1 MTPMKPLRTSPR
13 LRSFG
18 QRGVT
23 LIEALVALV
32 VMSFGMV
39 ALVGLLSNLRHSGD
53 IARQRS
59 EAMHLAQAELE
70 KLRAYSVLKKPDGA
84 ASSVKDYDN
93 DLLEEVEPQ
102 DIQGENSNT
111 TFRLSRQVLPLLR
124 GVTPASGEVE
134 PQATRAQTVSVT
146 VAWKDRAGAPQSL
159 TLNSIISRADPV
171 FTLAVGVTPPSDG
184 VRLPNNR
191 HPAIPP
197 AAKDLGTG
205 RSAFR
210 PPNGGTAVWVFNN
223 LTGVIT
229 GKCEIGEGVV
239 LTASAVDSCKNNT
252 VGYLVSGSIRFSN
265 ADAPNP
271 ARPEALALPSPLT
284 AYLNLTPSQFKVR
297 DSNGVY
303 SLAPGG
309 DYPESPN
316 HVCFSDAPEP
326 GVTTRTSVNYYCI
339 VFPNTQT
346 PRNWWGQ
353 VLLTGLDIGTSA
365 TTHKVCRYSADYNGN
380 GYTHVPATD
389 PNELDKID
397 NEEHPAAYQRVSYSL
412 ARQNFLVVRGDVSC
426 PTAPAPDPVNG
437 IFLNYSTVQIQP

>member
-1 MTPMKPLRTSPR
+1 MTAMKSLQPFHPR
-13 LRSFG
+13 RG
-18 QRGVT
+18 AAQRGVT

-39 ALVGLLSNLRHSGD
+39 ALVGLLSNLRYSGD
-53 IARQRS
+53 VAKQRS
-59 EAMHLAQAELE
+59 EAMHMAQAEIE
-70 KLRAYSVLKKPDGA
+70 KLRAYSILKKPAGA
-84 ASSVKDYDN
+84 ASAIKDYET
-93 DLLEEVEPQ
+93 DLLAEVPSR
-102 DIQGENSNT
+102 DIRGENSNT
-111 TFRLSRQVLPLLR
+111 TFTLTRIVRPLVR
-124 GVTPASGEVE
+124 GATLAAGDVE
-134 PQATRAQTVSVT
+134 PQTVRAQAVSVT
-146 VAWKDRAGAPQSL
+146 VDWRDRSDAPQSL
-159 TLNSIISRADPV
+159 TLNTIISRADPV
-171 FTLAVGVTPPSDG
+171 FTLAVGVTPGSDG
-184 VRLPNNR
+184 VRLPNSRN
-191 HPAIPP
+191 PVIPP
-197 AAKDLGTG
+197 TAQDLGNG

-210 PPNGGTAVWVFNN
+210 PPYGGMAVWVFNN

-229 GKCEIGEGVV
+229 GKCELAEGTT

-271 ARPEALALPSPLT
+271 SRPEATALPSPLN

-297 DSNGVY
+297 DSNGAY

-309 DYPESPN
+309 DYSESPN
-316 HVCFSDAPEP
+316 HICFSDAPEP
-326 GVTTRTSVNYYCI
+326 GLTTRTSVNYYCI

-353 VLLTGLDIGTSA
+353 LLLTGLDIGTSA

-380 GYTHVPATD
+380 GYTYVRSTD

-397 NEEHPAAYQRVSYSL
+397 NEEHPAAYQRVTYSL

-426 PTAPAPDPVNG
+426 PTAPAPDPANG
-437 IFLNYSTVQIQP
+437 IFLDYSTVQIQP

>member
-1 MTPMKPLRTSPR
+1 MTTMKSLQTLYRGP
-13 LRSFG
+13 G
-18 QRGVT
+18 AAQRGVT

-39 ALVGLLSNLRHSGD
+39 ALVGLLSNLRYSGD
-53 IARQRS
+53 VARQRS
-59 EAMHLAQAELE
+59 EAMHLAQSEIE
-70 KLRAYSVLKKPDGA
+70 KLRAFSILRKPAGA
-84 ASSVKDYDN
+84 AASVKDYDN
-93 DLLEEVEPQ
+93 DLLTAVPSRS
-102 DIQGENSNT
+102 IRGENSNT
-111 TFRLSRQVLPLLR
+111 TFTLSRTVRPLIR
-124 GVTPASGEVE
+124 GVALPSGELE
-134 PQATRAQTVSVT
+134 PQTIRAQTASVM
-146 VAWKDRAGAPQSL
+146 VDWQDRSGTAQSL
-159 TLNSIISRADPV
+159 TLNTIISRADPV
-171 FTLAVGVTPPSDG
+171 FTLAVGVTPGSDG

-191 HPAIPP
+191 NPVIPP
-197 AAKDLGTG
+197 TAQDLGNG

-229 GKCEIGEGVV
+229 GKCELAEGTT

-271 ARPEALALPSPLT
+271 ARPEATALPSPLT

-297 DSNGVY
+297 DASGAY
-303 SLAPGG
+303 SLAPGR
-309 DYPESPN
+309 DYLESPN
-316 HVCFSDAPEP
+316 HICFSDAPEP
-326 GVTTRTSVNYYCI
+326 GITTRTSVNYYCI

-353 VLLTGLDIGTSA
+353 LLLTGLDIGTSA
-365 TTHKVCRYSADYNGN
+365 TEHKVCRYSADYNGN
-380 GYTHVPATD
+380 GYTYVRSTD

-397 NEEHPAAYQRVSYSL
+397 NEEHPATYQRVTYSL

-426 PTAPAPDPVNG
+426 PTAPAPDPANG

>member
-1 MTPMKPLRTSPR
+1 MKTMKLLRPTS
-13 LRSFG
+13 LRAG
-18 QRGVT
+18 GRQRGVT

-39 ALVGLLSNLRHSGD
+39 ALVGLLSNLRYSGD
-53 IARQRS
+53 VAKQRS
-59 EAMHLAQAELE
+59 EAMHLAQNEIE
-70 KLRAYSVLKKPDGA
+70 KLRAYSVLNKPAGA
-84 ASSVKDYDN
+84 ASAVKDYEN
-93 DLLEEVEPQ
+93 DLLDEVQPRT
-102 DIQGENSNT
+102 ITGENSNT
-111 TFRLSRQVLPLLR
+111 TFTLARTVMPLIR
-124 GVTPASGEVE
+124 GVTLATGEVE
-134 PQATRAQTVSVT
+134 PQAVRAQTVSVK
-146 VAWKDRAGAPQSL
+146 VDWQDRSGAPQSL
-159 TLNSIISRADPV
+159 TLNTIISRADPV
-171 FTLAVGVTPPSDG
+171 FTLAVGVTPGSDG

-191 HPAIPP
+191 NPVIPP
-197 AAKDLGTG
+197 TAQDLGNG

-229 GKCEIGEGVV
+229 GKCELAEGTT

-265 ADAPNP
+265 ADAPDP
-271 ARPEALALPSPLT
+271 ARPEATALPYPLT

-297 DSNGVY
+297 DRNGAY

-316 HVCFSDAPEP
+316 HICFSDAPEP
-326 GVTTRTSVNYYCI
+326 GITTRTSVNYYCI

-365 TTHKVCRYSADYNGN
+365 TRHRVCRYSADYNGN
-380 GYTHVPATD
+380 GYTYVPATD

-397 NEEHPAAYQRVSYSL
+397 NEEHPAAYQRVTYSL

-426 PTAPAPDPVNG
+426 PTAPAPDPANG